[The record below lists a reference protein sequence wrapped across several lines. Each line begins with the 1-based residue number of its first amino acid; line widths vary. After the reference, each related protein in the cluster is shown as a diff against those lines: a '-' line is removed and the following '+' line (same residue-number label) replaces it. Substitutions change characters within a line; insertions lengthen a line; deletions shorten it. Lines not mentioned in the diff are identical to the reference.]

1 MNKDTKVTLAFFK
14 TFEKDNDETTIL
26 GKLVGLYTH
35 GPYSHVAIIIEDIKD
50 GLLNES
56 TQWEASPTSGYVK
69 KSKHMYDEVK
79 WDYIDI
85 NIKDINNTIEFL
97 NSVLG
102 NKYDYAGIL
111 GFILPIQDRS
121 NRWFCSEL
129 ASNILKIDGYEP
141 MWYIEPSSVSPN
153 KLYKLL
159 KDPQWK

>member
-1 MNKDTKVTLAFFK
+1 MDKDTITLGFFK

-111 GFILPIQDRS
+111 GFILPVQDRS
-121 NRWFCSEL
+121 DRWFCSEWVTKALQL
-129 ASNILKIDGYEP
+129 AGVEKL
-141 MWYIEPSSVSPN
+141 WLFEPSKTSPN
-153 KLYKLL
+153 KLYKKLT
-159 KDPQWK
+159 KD